1 MDNLSGEKSMKTWY
15 DEEERAL
22 LKEFNELCEKS
33 ALRGTPTFLKS
44 RRAGATT
51 ATINHGLWHSIVL
64 ASSSYQKE
72 PTVKDYMKALKRAMD
87 KKEKPVYNSA
97 LKEALNKPS
106 WR

>member
-1 MDNLSGEKSMKTWY
+1 MKGWHNK
-15 DEEERAL
+15 EEQAL
-22 LKEFNELCEKS
+22 LKEFNELYEKS
-33 ALRGTPTFLKS
+33 AWRGVVFLKS

-51 ATINHGLWHSIVL
+51 ATIDHGLWHSIVL
-64 ASSSYQKE
+64 DSSSYQKE
-72 PTVKDYMKALKRAMD
+72 PTVKDYMKALKRAIG